1 MQIQKDATL
10 TGAIGNWS
18 CRDDCE
24 NMAWMIPSFSTFIS
38 KKNVLKTYTQ

>member
-18 CRDDCE
+18 CRDDYE
-24 NMAWMIPSFSTFIS
+24 KDDSLILY
-38 KKNVLKTYTQ
+38 VYQ